1 MSTARKIFLAR
12 PCIEDASLFI
22 AESSFGR
29 GLDIDIVCSILEK
42 LEMPEMRCSAKLG
55 VARFRLDNWQVM
67 IYKNGHI
74 DIRRVKDIDEAAK
87 AIEMVGIILE
97 DGFTGWI

>member
-1 MSTARKIFLAR
+1 MSTARKISLAR

-22 AESSFGR
+22 AESSFGS
-29 GLDIDIVCSILEK
+29 GLDMDVVCRILGE
-42 LEMPEMRCSAKLG
+42 LEMPEMRCSTKLG

-87 AIEMVGIILE
+87 AIEMVGIILK
-97 DGFTGWI
+97 DGFTN